1 MRCLSS
7 SPIAKP
13 GKVDLN
19 NALAGGVEQYF
30 QLANLESRDRIA
42 LFRLA
47 NDVAVSSFGGRQQ
60 LYERFFFGP
69 QNVMASIFYKLYDKD
84 SLIGR
89 VNELLARSA

>member
-1 MRCLSS
+1 MATPCK
-7 SPIAKP
+7 A
-13 GKVDLN
+13 DLN
-19 NALAGGVEQYF
+19 NALAGDVEQYF

-47 NDVAVSSFGGRQQ
+47 HDVAVSSFGGRQQ

-84 SLIGR
+84 SLVGR
-89 VNELLARSA
+89 VNELLTRSA